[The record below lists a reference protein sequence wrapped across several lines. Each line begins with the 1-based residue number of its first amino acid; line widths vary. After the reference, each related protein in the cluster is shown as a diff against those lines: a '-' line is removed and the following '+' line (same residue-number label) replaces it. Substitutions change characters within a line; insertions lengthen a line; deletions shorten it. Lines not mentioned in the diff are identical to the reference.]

1 MAPPGRQGH
10 VAPVGALDLVLDL
23 EAREERHVV
32 AVELHLADVRGHHGT
47 HERQRLVVDVRRVDE
62 DLADV
67 GLEEVAD
74 RAHDEARLE
83 VDEAGPLL
91 LVGGGLD
98 GSPQLQEVVQVPLHL
113 VEAAADAGGPGDEAH
128 AVGNLQLVHH
138 LAKLVPVLAL
148 DAPRHSAAARVV
160 GHEDQVA
167 AGERDVG
174 GERRALV
181 AALVLVHL
189 DDHFLVNAQVRG
201 HLRAAVFAVVVDH
214 ELLGDFLER
223 QETVALGAVV
233 HERRLEGRLHA
244 GDDTLVDVALPLF
257 LAGGFDV
264 EIDQLLTVDDC
275 DPEFLRL
282 GRVEKHAFH
291 RSSLPRSKHGRGPVL
306 RGPRTRD
313 IRNRV
318 LTASGRCE

>member
-1 MAPPGRQGH
+1 MAPPERH
-10 VAPVGALDLVLDL
+10 VAAVGALDLVLDL

-32 AVELHLADVRGHHGT
+32 AVELHLVHVRGHHRA
-47 HERQRLVVDVRRVDE
+47 HERDGLLVDVRRVDE

-74 RAHDEARLE
+74 GAHHQARLQ
-83 VDEAGPLL
+83 VDEAGALL
-91 LVGGGLD
+91 LARRRLD
-98 GSPQLQEVVQVPLHL
+98 GVPELQEVVQVPLHL
-113 VEAAADAGGPGDEAH
+113 LERAADAGRARDEAH
-128 AVGNLQLVHH
+128 ALGDLELVHD
-138 LAKLVPVLAL
+138 LAQLVPVLAL
-148 DAPRHSAAARVV
+148 DPPRDPAAARVV

-189 DDHFLVNAQVRG
+189 HDHFLPDAQVRG
-201 HLRAAVFAVVVDH
+201 HLRAAVLAVVVDH

-223 QETVALGAVV
+223 QEAVALGAVV
-233 HERRLEGRLHA
+233 DERRLEGGLHP

-264 EIDQLLTVDDC
+264 EVDEFLTVDDC

-282 GRVEKHAFH
+282 GRVEKHSLH
-291 RSSLPRSKHGRGPVL
+291 RCSLPRSKHGRGPFL
-306 RGPRTRD
+306 TGPGTRD

-318 LTASGRCE
+318 LTASNACE